1 MHGWVRK
8 KYKKISKKD
17 TCGWEGNMKYKLND
31 KEIPHKTNV
40 GGKEIYAQPSNKGGG
55 ERGVLLS

>member
-1 MHGWVRK
+1 MDGLEK

-17 TCGWEGNMKYKLND
+17 KYGWEGYMKYKLND
-31 KEIPHKTNV
+31 KEIPQKTNV

>member
-1 MHGWVRK
+1 
-8 KYKKISKKD
+8 
-17 TCGWEGNMKYKLND
+17 MKYRLNN
-31 KEIPHKTNV
+31 KEIPKKTNV